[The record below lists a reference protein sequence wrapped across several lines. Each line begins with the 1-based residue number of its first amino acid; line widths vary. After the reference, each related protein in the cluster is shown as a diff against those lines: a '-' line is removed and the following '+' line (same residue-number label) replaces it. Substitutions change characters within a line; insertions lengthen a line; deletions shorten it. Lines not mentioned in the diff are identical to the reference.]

1 MMFERISKVD
11 ISQNDRTR
19 NGARNESQPVVIA
32 EWALNS
38 RESLRVE
45 LSEFRGTQ
53 LIGIRKWFAAA
64 NDAMAPGKHGINL
77 SLKHLPRLA
86 AAVNDA
92 LSRALEDGLITA
104 DDGRDQG

>member
-1 MMFERISKVD
+1 MSEPTI
-11 ISQNDRTR
+11 
-19 NGARNESQPVVIA
+19 IA
-32 EWALNS
+32 QWELNS

-45 LSEFRGTQ
+45 LHEFKGTQ

-92 LSRALEDGLITA
+92 LSKARAEGLIT
-104 DDGRDQG
+104 DDGAEEHRRR